1 MIEHSGFS
9 RLKETTHL
17 EIRASTHYPAEEVRR
32 ILGPHP
38 GLESAADLRALG
50 CPALVFDRM
59 LERRKNKIAQLQL
72 RAKARQQAE
81 IIANEE

>member
-1 MIEHSGFS
+1 
-9 RLKETTHL
+9 
-17 EIRASTHYPAEEVRR
+17 
-32 ILGPHP
+32 
-38 GLESAADLRALG
+38 
-50 CPALVFDRM
+50 M